1 MLRIT
6 PLALALS
13 FVVLALC
20 ARAAVGDA
28 RLAKWK
34 DDRTASFLLM
44 LDDGWPGQVEVA
56 IPELQKRGLTATFY
70 MVPDK
75 GEYKVY
81 AAKWAEAEKGGGVVY
96 GVHTMT
102 HQGVT
107 DLENA
112 RWEFGECARIIREEL
127 QAGGKPGRLL
137 SFAQPGGVKHWNI
150 TPDQFQSL
158 LKEFNLIDRP
168 PFKGHGAVY
177 HWKTLEEMT
186 ALAKKAITARDKS
199 HLILHGVERI
209 GVNYQ
214 DFWALKQEVFFPLL
228 DYLKAKQDSRELWV
242 TDHITQHQYE
252 TQRDAATVTT
262 LKVIGN
268 AIQLDLKCTANPELY
283 NLPLTLVIEVPAA
296 WRECNISQGATQ
308 SRATAANGKLVF
320 DAAPHGPPISIW
332 PVTP

>member
-1 MLRIT
+1 MLRLT

-13 FVVLALC
+13 FAVFALS

-28 RLAKWK
+28 RVATWK

-44 LDDGWPGQVEVA
+44 LDDGWPGQLLVA

-70 MVPDK
+70 MVPNK
-75 GEYKVY
+75 GEYKAY

-107 DLENA
+107 DLANA
-112 RWEFGECARIIREEL
+112 RWEIGECARIIREEM

-137 SFAQPGGVKHWNI
+137 SFAQPGGVKHWNL
-150 TPDQFQSL
+150 TGEEFDSL
-158 LKEFNLIDRP
+158 LKEFHLINRP

-186 ALAKKAITARDKS
+186 ALAEKAIAACDKT

-209 GVNYQ
+209 GVNHQ

-262 LKVIGN
+262 LQVAVN
-268 AIQLDLKCTANPELY
+268 VIQLDLKCTADPVLY
-283 NLPLTLVIEVPAA
+283 DQPLTLVVEVPST
-296 WRECNISQGATQ
+296 WRECIIAQGAAQT
-308 SRATAANGKLVF
+308 RTTAVNGKLVF
-320 DAAPHGPPISIW
+320 DATPNGPPVSIR
-332 PVTP
+332 PAE